1 MQSLLY
7 IRHAVSL
14 FPIWLL
20 VGLGYFGEKENNA
33 NIYFILYGDHQS
45 SYILQFEKSI
55 LQKEKGYF
63 VSSKEKSEEEKTR
76 LSGLCPNGVLAP
88 PWSTQQSLRF
98 PNLSP
103 FLHYLAPSER
113 N

>member
-1 MQSLLY
+1 MVIINHHRFYNL
-7 IRHAVSL
+7 
-14 FPIWLL
+14 
-20 VGLGYFGEKENNA
+20 KN
-33 NIYFILYGDHQS
+33 
-45 SYILQFEKSI
+45 QFCK
-55 LQKEKGYF
+55 KKGYF
-63 VSSKEKSEEEKTR
+63 VRSKEKIEEEKTR

>member
-1 MQSLLY
+1 MQARVHCKYLLFRGRLLLQSLLY

-45 SYILQFEKSI
+45 SYILFEKSS

-63 VSSKEKSEEEKTR
+63 VSSKEKIEEE
-76 LSGLCPNGVLAP
+76 
-88 PWSTQQSLRF
+88 
-98 PNLSP
+98 
-103 FLHYLAPSER
+103 
-113 N
+113 